1 MSVCGVVININT
13 FGAIVRLDDGEL
25 AGVDQNDVDTHRRE
39 YENALNSRARLA
51 FVRHGSGGRASV
63 TLAPQ
68 ISDERLEQQIA
79 SYLRSTE
86 ESWESG
92 ELPAH
97 ERHFLR
103 KKKRA
108 AHWKP
113 RQKS

>member
-13 FGAIVRLDDGEL
+13 FGATIRLDDGEL
-25 AGVDQNDVDTHRRE
+25 AGADQVDVETHRRD
-39 YENALNSRARLA
+39 YENALISRARLA
-51 FVRHGSGGRASV
+51 FVRHGGGKRANV

-68 ISDERLEQQIA
+68 ISDERLEEQIT

-86 ESWESG
+86 ESWESA
-92 ELPAH
+92 EVPAH

-108 AHWKP
+108 AHWEA
-113 RQKS
+113 RQKR